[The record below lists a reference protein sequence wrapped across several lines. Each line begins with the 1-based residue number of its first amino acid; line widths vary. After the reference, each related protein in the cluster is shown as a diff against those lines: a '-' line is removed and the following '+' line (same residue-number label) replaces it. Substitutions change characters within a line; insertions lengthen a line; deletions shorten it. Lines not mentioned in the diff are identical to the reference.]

1 MPFSIHKVRTLGV
14 ELRYDKRRFC
24 LRIRDKGKG
33 IDTNVLAE
41 WAREG
46 HYGLR
51 GMRERADLIG
61 GNLNVRSEPDAG
73 TEVELTIAASH
84 AYAKARAARN
94 STPSVASHKQ
104 LELFS
109 RALQADK
116 CEIIGKICASI
127 TPVN

>member
-1 MPFSIHKVRTLGV
+1 VDVEGAVRPLYPIVRDEVYRIAGEAMRNAFQHSQSTHVGV
-14 ELRYDKRRFC
+14 ELRYDKRQFC
-24 LRIRDKGKG
+24 LRIRDKSKG

-94 STPSVASHKQ
+94 STPR
-104 LELFS
+104 E
-109 RALQADK
+109 
-116 CEIIGKICASI
+116 
-127 TPVN
+127 